1 MRYYLIAG
9 EASGDLHTSNLM
21 KALKEKD
28 SEADFRYFGG
38 DNMKAQ
44 GGTLVRHYRDTA
56 FMGFLTIVWNI
67 RKIARNFK
75 ICQDDLLQY
84 HPDVLILI
92 DYAGFNLKMAAF
104 AREHGIRVFYYISPK
119 IWAWKQSRIKKIKA
133 SVDEMFCILPFEVDF
148 YKRMNYKVHYVGN
161 PCMDAID
168 SRPCKGE
175 SFDTYCKRNNLSGK
189 PVIALV
195 PGSRRSEIRYNLPV
209 MVQMS
214 DFFPDYQFIITGAP
228 SMDRE
233 IYNKILKGRQIPLIF
248 GQTYET
254 LQQAKAALVTSGT
267 ATLETALF
275 NVPQVVC
282 YKAGGGKIGY
292 FLVHDLLVKTEWI
305 SLVNLTANREVV
317 KEILQHHLTTE
328 TVHDELNRILNNQ
341 EYREQ
346 MLKGYAEIQHLIGS
360 PGASTKA
367 AEKMLE
373 LLKTKNNTN
382 R

>member
-38 DNMKAQ
+38 DKMKAQ

-75 ICQDDLLQY
+75 ICQNDLLQY

-104 AREHGIRVFYYISPK
+104 ARKHGIRVFYYISPK

-168 SRPCKGE
+168 NRPCKGE
-175 SFDTYCKRNNLSGK
+175 SFETYCKRNHLSEK
-189 PVIALV
+189 PIIALV
-195 PGSRRSEIRYNLPV
+195 PGSRKSEIRYNLPV
-209 MVQMS
+209 MAQMS
-214 DFFPDYQFIITGAP
+214 DLFPDYQFVITGAP
-228 SMDRE
+228 SMKQE
-233 IYNKILKGRQIPLIF
+233 IYTQILKGRPIPLIF

-282 YKAGGGKIGY
+282 YKAGGGRIGY
-292 FLVHDLLVKTEWI
+292 FLVHDLLVKTKWI

-317 KEILQHHLTTE
+317 KEILQQYLTTE
-328 TVHDELNRILNNQ
+328 AVHDELDRILNNP
-341 EYREQ
+341 EYREK
-346 MLKGYAEIQHLIGS
+346 MLEGYADIQHQIGS

-367 AEKMLE
+367 AEKMIE
-373 LLKTKNNTN
+373 LLQTKDNTN